1 MDELRKIAADT
12 YNRAFEL
19 IIEGDEFSLLEGI
32 ELAATSL
39 NLWRR
44 IGRENNISIGLW
56 LYSRALHKADLQ
68 SLAIEAAQESVRLA
82 RVSDIDWLIASSLE
96 GLTRASQGLPN
107 FETLLTET
115 EQAIDQINDA
125 EDRNL
130 IESQF
135 ADLR

>member
-1 MDELRKIAADT
+1 MDELRKTAADT

-19 IIEGDEFSLLEGI
+19 IIEGDQPSLLEGL

-44 IGRENNISIGLW
+44 VGRENNVAIGLW
-56 LYSRALHKADLQ
+56 LYSRALHKAGMQ
-68 SLAIEAAQESVRLA
+68 TLAIEAAEESVRLA
-82 RVSDIDWLIASSLE
+82 RVSEIDWLIASSLE
-96 GLTRASQGLPN
+96 GLTRASQNERN
-107 FETLLTET
+107 FISLRDKTER
-115 EQAIDQINDA
+115 AISAISDPQ
-125 EDRNL
+125 DRKL

>member
-1 MDELRKIAADT
+1 MDELRKTAAGT

-19 IIEGDEFSLLEGI
+19 IIEGDQPSLLEGL

-44 IGRENNISIGLW
+44 VGRENNVAIGFW
-56 LYSRALHKADLQ
+56 LYSRALHKAGMQ
-68 SLAIEAAQESVRLA
+68 NLAIEAAEESVRLA
-82 RVSDIDWLIASSLE
+82 RVSEIDWLIASSLE
-96 GLTRASQGLPN
+96 GLTRASQNERN
-107 FETLLTET
+107 FISLRDET
-115 EQAIDQINDA
+115 ECAISAISDPQ
-125 EDRNL
+125 DRKL

>member
-12 YNRAFEL
+12 YNGAFEL
-19 IIEGDEFSLLEGI
+19 IIEGDESSLLEGL
-32 ELAATSL
+32 EQAATSL

-44 IGRENNISIGLW
+44 IGRENNVAIGLW
-56 LYSRALHKADLQ
+56 LYSRGLHKAGMQ
-68 SLAIEAAQESVRLA
+68 SLALEAAQESVRLA
-82 RVSDIDWLIASSLE
+82 RVSSIDWLIASSLE

-107 FETLLTET
+107 FASLLTDT
-115 EQAIDQINDA
+115 KDAIEIISDE
-125 EDRNL
+125 EDRKL

>member
-1 MDELRKIAADT
+1 MDELRKTAADT

-19 IIEGDEFSLLEGI
+19 IIEGDQTSLLEGL

-44 IGRENNISIGLW
+44 VGRENNVAIGLW
-56 LYSRALHKADLQ
+56 LYSRALHKAGMQ
-68 SLAIEAAQESVRLA
+68 TLAIEAAEESVRLA
-82 RVSDIDWLIASSLE
+82 RVSEIDWLIASSLE
-96 GLTRASQGLPN
+96 GLTRASQNERN
-107 FETLLTET
+107 FISLRDKTER
-115 EQAIDQINDA
+115 AISAISDPQ
-125 EDRNL
+125 DRKL